1 LDQDERILSLTSQL
15 RIMSEAARGISSTST
30 EQKTSLRSKFELEG
44 LVSKVE
50 DTFINISELPNLTQD
65 EHNQLT
71 RLSLSKIL
79 NNMRT
84 KLKEEQNRVQ
94 SVSASN

>member
-1 LDQDERILSLTSQL
+1 MDQDERILNLTSQL